1 MKEVIYRKRGR
12 RYVPVGMYDDAHLYY
27 PSGATLVWCRPDGG
41 GALTRYGI
49 DPAYAALIAASEPA
63 RDAMIE
69 AMRKA
74 SYVKP
79 EGQVK
84 LTAKEQKAWKAY
96 VAIAGERSSLT
107 LAGASLHDI
116 VDAGIDALRVAAA
129 K

>member
-12 RYVPVGMYDDAHLYY
+12 RYIPVGIYDDAHLYY
-27 PSGATLVWCRPDGG
+27 PTGATLVWCRPGG
-41 GALTRYGI
+41 TLTRYGI
-49 DPAYAALIAASEPA
+49 EPAYAALIAASEPA

-79 EGQVK
+79 EGMVK
-84 LTAKEQKAWKAY
+84 LTKKEREAWKAY